1 MGARAQVSF
10 RKALVAAQV
19 TLSLL
24 LLIGAGLF
32 VRSLANLHSLDP
44 GFRTGNLVQFS
55 VIPRSIGYEVDR
67 TRSFYRRLEEKLR
80 AVPGVASAGLAQ
92 IAVLANNEWDN
103 GITIAG
109 YHSKPGEDMDPHFN
123 SVSPGYFDT
132 LGIKVLAGRVFT
144 VRDDIN
150 SPRVAV
156 VNASF
161 AMRYFGS
168 GVAVGHRFGRGTD
181 PGTKTDIEI
190 IGVVA
195 DTRYENLRDEI
206 PLEVYICFAQWQ
218 PGGMTTYARTNRD
231 PETAFGAIRAAV
243 RDLEPNLPIINM
255 KTLERQLDESL
266 VAERMIATLS
276 TVFGFLATALAI
288 LGLYGVMAYMVTRRS
303 REIGIRMALGA
314 AANKVVWLVMREV
327 LILVAAGI
335 GAGLPLAWGLTRLI
349 QAQLYGIE
357 PNDPLSIVSAT
368 LLLAAVALLAG
379 YIPARRAAGYDPV
392 RVLRYE

>member
-1 MGARAQVSF
+1 
-10 RKALVAAQV
+10 
-19 TLSLL
+19 
-24 LLIGAGLF
+24 
-32 VRSLANLHSLDP
+32 
-44 GFRTGNLVQFS
+44 
-55 VIPRSIGYEVDR
+55 
-67 TRSFYRRLEEKLR
+67 
-80 AVPGVASAGLAQ
+80 
-92 IAVLANNEWDN
+92 
-103 GITIAG
+103 
-109 YHSKPGEDMDPHFN
+109 
-123 SVSPGYFDT
+123 
-132 LGIKVLAGRVFT
+132 
-144 VRDDIN
+144 
-150 SPRVAV
+150 
-156 VNASF
+156 
-161 AMRYFGS
+161 
-168 GVAVGHRFGRGTD
+168 
-181 PGTKTDIEI
+181 
-190 IGVVA
+190 
-195 DTRYENLRDEI
+195 LRDEI
-206 PLEVYICFAQWQ
+206 PLEVYVCVAQWQ
-218 PGGMTTYARTNRD
+218 PGGMTTYVRIGGGTSGGTHRD

-243 RDLEPNLPIINM
+243 RDLEPNLPVINM

-276 TVFGFLATALAI
+276 TAFGFLATALAI

-357 PNDPLSIVSAT
+357 PNDPLSIASAT